1 MADRAPEVRC
11 SRRTL
16 LARMLAGVGLLSIA
30 RRGHPAPLPEVT
42 VYKSPT

>member
-1 MADRAPEVRC
+1 MHDQAPECRC

-16 LARMLAGVGLLSIA
+16 LARMLAGAGTLSIA
-30 RRGHPAPLPEVT
+30 RPGRAAPLPEVT